1 MMNNKSPLI
10 AVIYSR
16 VSSDKQ
22 VDGYSL
28 DAQEAIMRKYAKSH
42 NMKIVKVFREEGKSA
57 RYRETRSC
65 YIEMLSYI
73 EENKVDVLLTHKLDR
88 MSRSERDTFND
99 MNYIINELGIRYI
112 AVGENM
118 DSSEDGFDLKM
129 GMQTIINANFSRN
142 LGKETRKGLLAG
154 AENCQFLG
162 GTPPYG
168 FKVCTDN
175 GTLEIDETTAPAVKK
190 IFELYADG
198 FSASEICKWLK
209 DNNYK
214 TSKGNDFK
222 PNALNT
228 ILHNE
233 KYCGVYTW
241 DKAKPKD
248 ANGHRN
254 SHAVKDEYIRID
266 GGCPQIIS
274 KKLFAKAKERLKE
287 NSSKAGRAKP
297 KRYYPLNGRIY
308 CAECGARMSGN
319 VQYSKGRS
327 YYQYRCSDRCGCRT
341 IRAEALEQAV
351 FETLGNALFS
361 TPNINKTLSA
371 INDISAKTTNENN
384 KEYQQLKSKLTG
396 VDTAENNILK
406 VIEKTGKAK
415 KTLMN
420 RLETL
425 KNEKEQ
431 INAKINTLNREK
443 HSFHEADI
451 INLKD
456 YFVSYMQT
464 NNTINAK
471 YLINSTI
478 SKVEVSNE
486 DVYIKL
492 ADGISVDKNTKN
504 ILNKELTTMKNKEI
518 MVEVILVKAE
528 GNSNGELNCNFIVRP
543 QMQTC
548 YTSSCDLIMSEDDLY
563 GLAKQCECE
572 YFELFGKK
580 FNMTIEVGKTSKVVK
595 LEAA

>member
-1 MMNNKSPLI
+1 MMSNSSPLI

-28 DAQEAIMRKYAKSH
+28 DAQESIMKKYAKSH

-57 RYRETRSC
+57 RYKETRSC
-65 YIEMLSYI
+65 YIKMLSYI
-73 EENKVDVLLTHKLDR
+73 ENNKVDVLLTHKLDR

-118 DSSEDGFDLKM
+118 DSSEEGFDLKM

-168 FKVCTDN
+168 FKVCPDN

-190 IFELYADG
+190 IFELYTDG
-198 FSASEICKWLK
+198 FSTTEICKWLK
-209 DNNYK
+209 ENNYK

-222 PNALNT
+222 PNSLNT

-248 ANGHRN
+248 SKGHRN
-254 SHAVKDEYIRID
+254 SHAVKDDYVRIE
-266 GGCPQIIS
+266 GGCPQIVS
-274 KKLFAKAKERLKE
+274 KEMFDKAQERLKV
-287 NSSKAGRAKP
+287 NSSKVGRAKP

-319 VQYSKGRS
+319 VQYSKGKA
-327 YYQYRCSDRCGCRT
+327 YYQYRCSGKCGCRA

-361 TPNINKTLSA
+361 KPNICKTLSV
-371 INDISAKTTNENN
+371 INDISAQTTNENTR
-384 KEYQQLKSKLTG
+384 EYQQLKSKLAG
-396 VDTAENNILK
+396 IDTAEENIVK
-406 VIEKTGKAK
+406 VIEKTGQAK
-415 KTLMN
+415 NTLMN
-420 RLETL
+420 RLEKL
-425 KNEKEQ
+425 KCEKEQ
-431 INAKINTLNREK
+431 ITAKINTLNREK
-443 HSFHEADI
+443 RSFTEADI
-451 INLKD
+451 INLKNH
-456 YFVSYMQT
+456 FVSYMQT
-464 NNTINAK
+464 NNTVNTK
-471 YLINSTI
+471 YLIDSTI
-478 SKVEVSNE
+478 NRIEVSNKNAH
-486 DVYIKL
+486 IIL
-492 ADGISVDKNTKN
+492 ADGIAADKNLKN
-504 ILNKELTTMKNKEI
+504 LLNKELVTMKNKEI
-518 MVEVILVKAE
+518 MIEAILVKAE
-528 GNSNGELNCNFIVRP
+528 GNNKGALNCDFIVRP
-543 QMQTC
+543 QNQTC
-548 YTSSCDLIMSEDDLY
+548 FTSSCSFLMSENDLSK
-563 GLAKQCECE
+563 LAKQCECE
-572 YFELFGKK
+572 YFDLFGMK
-580 FNMTIEVGKTSKVVK
+580 FNITVEVGDKPKVVK
-595 LEAA
+595 FEAA